1 MSNIQKI
8 QPLIKYS
15 LLGLTAVTLLSSV
28 LLKHAFA
35 ADKSTTPIATKTATL
50 ENSKNTKNTE
60 SIENIKNNDADSTLF
75 TLLTNLKNMHAKFR
89 QSLVNPQQGIKETST
104 GELWVSKPSFFKWQV
119 ESPQKQ
125 MLLSNGQ
132 KLWNYDEDLEQV
144 TISEVPKNISQAP
157 YLLLLTGDSK
167 VLQKLFSITQNGE
180 HTYRL
185 TPKVND
191 QSLIKYI
198 DITFASSTPKSMLIQ
213 TEVGQS
219 THIEFYDISTA
230 KIPAKTYDFTP
241 PKGVDV
247 LG

>member
-1 MSNIQKI
+1 MNNIQKR
-8 QPLIKYS
+8 QPLIKYG
-15 LLGLTAVTLLSSV
+15 LLGLISIALLSGA
-28 LLKHAFA
+28 LLKPAFA
-35 ADKSTTPIATKTATL
+35 QDKSTTPIATKTT
-50 ENSKNTKNTE
+50 T
-60 SIENIKNNDADSTLF
+60 IENAKNIENNDANSSLF
-75 TLLTNLKNMHAKFR
+75 KLLTNLKNMHAKFR
-89 QSLVNPQQGIKETST
+89 QSLINPQQGIKETST

-119 ESPQKQ
+119 QSPQKQ

-167 VLQKLFSITQNGE
+167 VLQKLFSISQNGE

-198 DITFASSTPKSMLIQ
+198 DITFAGNTPKSMLIQ

-219 THIEFYDISTA
+219 THIEFYNISTA
-230 KIPAKTYDFTP
+230 KIPTKTYDFTP

>member
-1 MSNIQKI
+1 MTKIRKIENIENMVKKHPKI
-8 QPLIKYS
+8 NDGFLCIC
-15 LLGLTAVTLLSSV
+15 LAVTLFGV
-28 LLKHAFA
+28 LLTPVFSQEKHSTITNIAQST
-35 ADKSTTPIATKTATL
+35 KSST
-50 ENSKNTKNTE
+50 
-60 SIENIKNNDADSTLF
+60 IKHNNADSTLF
-75 TLLTNLKNMHAKFR
+75 KLLTDLKNMHAKFR
-89 QSLVNPQQGIKETST
+89 QSLVNPRQEIKEISM
-104 GELWVSKPSFFKWQV
+104 GELWISKPSFFKWQV
-119 ESPQKQ
+119 ASPQKQ

-180 HTYRL
+180 QSYRL
-185 TPKVND
+185 TPEVDD

-198 DITFASSTPKSMLIQ
+198 DITFVGDTPKSILIQ

-219 THIEFYDISTA
+219 TLIEFYDISTS
-230 KIPAKTYDFTP
+230 KIPKKTYDFTP
-241 PKGVDV
+241 PKGVDI

>member
-1 MSNIQKI
+1 MNNIQKI
-8 QPLIKYS
+8 KPLIKYS
-15 LLGLTAVTLLSSV
+15 LLGFTAITLLSST
-28 LLKHAFA
+28 LLKPAFA
-35 ADKSTTPIATKTATL
+35 ADKSSTPIPTKTATL
-50 ENSKNTKNTE
+50 ENSKN
-60 SIENIKNNDADSTLF
+60 IENIKNNDANNTLF

-89 QSLVNPQQGIKETST
+89 QSLVNPQQGIKETSM

-198 DITFASSTPKSMLIQ
+198 DITFADITPKSMLIQ

-230 KIPAKTYDFTP
+230 KIPAKTYNFTP
-241 PKGVDV
+241 PEGVDV

>member
-1 MSNIQKI
+1 MNKIQKI
-8 QPLIKYS
+8 HQPIKYGLLGVFFITASSGVLLTPAFAQDKNSTTTNTPKLIK
-15 LLGLTAVTLLSSV
+15 SSTV
-28 LLKHAFA
+28 
-35 ADKSTTPIATKTATL
+35 
-50 ENSKNTKNTE
+50 
-60 SIENIKNNDADSTLF
+60 KNNDADSMLF
-75 TLLTNLKNMHAKFR
+75 KLLTDLKDMHAKFR
-89 QSLVNPQQGIKETST
+89 QSLVNPQQGIKEVST
-104 GELWVSKPSFFKWQV
+104 GQLWVSKPSFFKWQV

-167 VLQKLFSITQNGE
+167 VLQKLFSITQNDE
-180 HTYRL
+180 HSYRL

-198 DITFASSTPKSMLIQ
+198 DITFVGSTPKSMLIQ

-230 KIPAKTYDFTP
+230 KISAQTYNFTP

>member
-1 MSNIQKI
+1 MSDFKNICQ
-8 QPLIKYS
+8 LIKYS
-15 LLGLTAVTLLSSV
+15 VLSVASISALSGALLNP
-28 LLKHAFA
+28 AFA
-35 ADKSTTPIATKTATL
+35 QDKSNTTTVTKTAIK
-50 ENSKNTKNTE
+50 EGNDSE
-60 SIENIKNNDADSTLF
+60 SVLF
-75 TLLTNLKNMHAKFR
+75 KLLTDLKNMHAKFR
-89 QSLVNPQQGIKETST
+89 QSLINPQQGIKEIST

-167 VLQKLFSITQNGE
+167 ILQKLFSMTQNGK

-198 DITFASSTPKSMLIQ
+198 DITFAGDTPKSMLIQ

-230 KIPAKTYDFTP
+230 KIPTKTYDFTP